1 MNRTASGKL
10 KMLPFLALVLASLM
24 ACSPA
29 SEGKGDKKPVTL
41 HLFTW
46 SDYTEETAAKEFE
59 QKFGIKVV
67 TDTFGSNEELLA
79 KMQGGASGYDITVPS
94 DYMVS
99 IMVKQGLLA
108 EIDPS
113 KIPNLAQVY
122 KHLKGLYYDPKNT
135 YSIPYL
141 WGTTGIGYNSDVVQ
155 TPPDS
160 WQALFDERSKG
171 KISLLNDE
179 REVFAMA
186 LRTEGFS
193 INSTDPKQ
201 VAAAKVR
208 LMTQKPLVKTYTS
221 ENYDQLLVS
230 GEVAL
235 AHGWSGTVLR
245 AAAEKPSIKYVIP
258 KEGGTIWQDNL
269 CVLKTSTHKS
279 EAMAFINY
287 LLEPEVAA
295 RISTKV
301 KYASANEAA
310 RTFLPKELAT
320 NPVIYPPELT
330 IERLDWIK
338 DVGDAI
344 KLYDRAWTELKV
356 K

>member
-1 MNRTASGKL
+1 MTLCQRIQG
-10 KMLPFLALVLASLM
+10 LVLCLVCLWAV

-41 HLFTW
+41 YLFTW

-160 WQALFDERSKG
+160 WQALFDTRYKG

-186 LRTEGFS
+186 LLSAGYPM
-193 INSTDPKQ
+193 NSTD
-201 VAAAKVR
+201 AKEVNAVKAR
-208 LMTQKPLVKTYTS
+208 LMAQKPLVKTYTS
-221 ENYDQLLVS
+221 ENRSEEHTSELQSPVHLVCR
-230 GEVAL
+230 L
-235 AHGWSGTVLR
+235 
-245 AAAEKPSIKYVIP
+245 
-258 KEGGTIWQDNL
+258 
-269 CVLKTSTHKS
+269 
-279 EAMAFINY
+279 
-287 LLEPEVAA
+287 LLE
-295 RISTKV
+295 
-301 KYASANEAA
+301 
-310 RTFLPKELAT
+310 
-320 NPVIYPPELT
+320 
-330 IERLDWIK
+330 
-338 DVGDAI
+338 
-344 KLYDRAWTELKV
+344 
-356 K
+356 

>member
-10 KMLPFLALVLASLM
+10 KMLPFLALVLAALV

-67 TDTFGSNEELLA
+67 ADTFGSNEELLA

-113 KIPNLAQVY
+113 KIPNLAHVY
-122 KHLKGLYYDPKNT
+122 KHLKGLYYDPRNT
-135 YSIPYL
+135 YSVPYL
-141 WGTTGIGYNSDVVQ
+141 WGTTGIGYNADLVMS
-155 TPPDS
+155 PPKS
-160 WQALFDERSKG
+160 WQTLWDARYKG

-179 REVFAMA
+179 REVFGMA
-186 LRTEGFS
+186 LRAAGESLNATQPAKLE
-193 INSTDPKQ
+193 
-201 VAAAKVR
+201 AAKAR
-208 LMTQKPLVKTYTS
+208 LWAQTALVKTYTS

-230 GEVAL
+230 DEVVL
-235 AHGWSGTVLR
+235 AHGWRGTVLP
-245 AAAEKPSIKYVIP
+245 AAA
-258 KEGGTIWQDNL
+258 
-269 CVLKTSTHKS
+269 
-279 EAMAFINY
+279 
-287 LLEPEVAA
+287 
-295 RISTKV
+295 
-301 KYASANEAA
+301 
-310 RTFLPKELAT
+310 
-320 NPVIYPPELT
+320 
-330 IERLDWIK
+330 
-338 DVGDAI
+338 
-344 KLYDRAWTELKV
+344 
-356 K
+356 